1 MIVLFI
7 SSGLLEVTNVNE
19 TKDFRE
25 MKTNYKINEDEMIYI
40 NPTQENN
47 NYLDYKQVNN
57 YSEISIKDRV
67 KNEVG

>member
-57 YSEISIKDRV
+57 YSKISIKDRV
-67 KNEVG
+67 KNEVE